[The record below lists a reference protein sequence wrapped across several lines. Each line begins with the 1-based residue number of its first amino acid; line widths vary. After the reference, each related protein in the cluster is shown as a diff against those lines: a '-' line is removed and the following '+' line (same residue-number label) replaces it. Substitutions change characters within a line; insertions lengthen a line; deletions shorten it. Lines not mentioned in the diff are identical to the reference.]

1 MFTAFKQ
8 FFIVITTIFSAA
20 EKVAKS
26 LDNLA
31 TVGDVMST
39 DFVEVA
45 RIEAAIKLSAKK
57 AELRAQLERDATVPV
72 LSEVKAA

>member
-72 LSEVKAA
+72 LS

>member
-72 LSEVKAA
+72 L